1 MTLRIEMSGRTFD
14 LGFLES
20 PDTVTL
26 TGLEAMTLQRVLGR
40 PLTDVGRLFAEGL
53 ERREFSGDLLPSMLF
68 LFWLAN
74 HHGPDGDRRTDFET
88 FADALELG
96 TIRIV
101 PDQPAAPAQPDP
113 AATPAALSLR
123 VEG

>member
-1 MTLRIEMSGRTFD
+1 LRIEMSGRTFD
-14 LGFLES
+14 LGFLDD

-40 PLTDVGRLFAEGL
+40 SLADVGRLFADGL

-68 LFWLAN
+68 VFWLAN
-74 HHGPDGDRRTDFET
+74 RHGPDGDRRTDFET
-88 FADALELG
+88 FADSLELG
-96 TIRIV
+96 RIRIV
-101 PDQPAAPAQPDP
+101 PDEPAPAGPAAPAAP
-113 AATPAALSLR
+113 APAALSLR